1 MIFINQS
8 AESLLNHNKIRD
20 EYIFTEDNLPVN
32 RHLLFYKEEM
42 LNVIEKTDNQRLFL
56 EQQNKFIS
64 CLIRLYS
71 KFCGIIWLKIPT
83 KALFWESET
92 IYQFFCREWSN
103 TLIRPCGKESMP
115 SIHRKKYSKQQI
127 FNYRQLWQIVQ
138 KKHLWIFFFGRV
150 LTQAIILDILFK

>member
-32 RHLLFYKEEM
+32 RHLLFYKGEM
-42 LNVIEKTDNQRLFL
+42 LNVIEKMDNQRLFL

-83 KALFWESET
+83 KALFWET
-92 IYQFFCREWSN
+92 
-103 TLIRPCGKESMP
+103 
-115 SIHRKKYSKQQI
+115 RK
-127 FNYRQLWQIVQ
+127 LQ
-138 KKHLWIFFFGRV
+138 KRGL
-150 LTQAIILDILFK
+150 